1 VCTKSG
7 IFYIPGALGHTPCPS
22 CTLSDRINAVAATRT
37 THPLFI
43 TVYGGL
49 KWTADTA
56 DPATEFWT
64 LWGATIDKL
73 DTDII
78 AVGAQEMARLAKEAR
93 VL

>member
-1 VCTKSG
+1 
-7 IFYIPGALGHTPCPS
+7 
-22 CTLSDRINAVAATRT
+22 
-37 THPLFI
+37 
-43 TVYGGL
+43 VYGGL